1 MPEGPVVVGTDGS
14 AGAARAVRWAAQEAA
29 LRHQPLHI
37 VCAVDLDL
45 AERLS
50 ADTARRVR
58 EAARS
63 LLAEAAAAA
72 SSRAP
77 GLAVSTEVGRE
88 PAADSLLRAA
98 AVTAPQKPGVT
109 TAEATMVVGSRG
121 LGGFSTLLLG
131 SVGLTVAGQAKC
143 PVVVVRGT
151 EQPSSGAVVVGV
163 RDEGDL
169 EAVRFAGETARRH
182 NASLRLLSTWT
193 YLQYV
198 ASMAPMADV
207 VRVAVEAE
215 AAASTRM
222 LGSVRE
228 EFPDLKVTE
237 EVVRVPSPAGEL
249 VAASLRADLV
259 VVGARRTAHH
269 VGRGLGRVTH
279 AVLQHAH
286 CPVAV
291 VPRE

>member
-1 MPEGPVVVGTDGS
+1 MSEGPVVVGTDGS
-14 AGAARAVRWAAQEAA
+14 AGAARAVLWAAQEAA

-72 SSRAP
+72 SARAP

-98 AVTAPQKPGVT
+98 ASTAPHAAGVSAAAVT
-109 TAEATMVVGSRG
+109 IVVGSRG

-131 SVGLTVAGQAKC
+131 SVGLTVTGQARC

-151 EQPSSGAVVVGV
+151 EQPSSGVVVVGV

-169 EAVRFAGETARRH
+169 EAVHFAAETARRRK
-182 NASLRLLSTWT
+182 ASLRLLSTWT
-193 YLQYV
+193 YLQYIGT
-198 ASMAPMADV
+198 MAPMADA

-228 EFPDLKVTE
+228 EFPDLEVTE

-249 VAASLRADLV
+249 VAASMRADLV
-259 VVGARRTAHH
+259 VVGARRSAHH
-269 VGRGLGRVTH
+269 VGRALGRVTH

>member
-1 MPEGPVVVGTDGS
+1 MAEGPVVVGTDGS
-14 AGAARAVRWAAQEAA
+14 SGAARAVLWAAQEAA

-37 VCAVDLDL
+37 VCAADLDL
-45 AERLS
+45 AERLG

-63 LLAEAAAAA
+63 LLAEAASAA
-72 SSRAP
+72 SARAP

-88 PAADSLLRAA
+88 PAADALLRAA
-98 AVTAPQKPGVT
+98 AATAARAPGVT
-109 TAEATMVVGSRG
+109 TAEPTVVLGSRG
-121 LGGFSTLLLG
+121 LGGFATLLTG
-131 SVGLTVAGQAKC
+131 STGLAVAGQAGC

-151 EQPSSGAVVVGV
+151 ELPASGVVVGV
-163 RDEGDL
+163 RDEEDL
-169 EAVRFAGETARRH
+169 GAVRFAAETARRRK
-182 NASLRLLSTWT
+182 AALRLLSTWT

-198 ASMAPMADV
+198 GTMAPLADV

-215 AAASTRM
+215 AAASTRL

-228 EFPDLKVTE
+228 EFPDLEVTE

-249 VAASLRADLV
+249 VAASLRAELV

-269 VGRGLGRVTH
+269 LGRGLGRVTH

-291 VPRE
+291 VPRA